1 MIYVYVYNVQ
11 CTTYMYTTYNVRT
24 YIYIYIY
31 IYIHIYIQT
40 SYDVQC
46 TRTYDVQST
55 YIISYNEHHLVIITY
70 KCKINIDLYYAHKF
84 TLLFN
89 YIIKLFLWFV
99 NEYRYNNWD
108 DIINGQC
115 ITKAPV
121 CSPII

>member
-1 MIYVYVYNVQ
+1 MANDLCICIQRTMYDVYVYNVQ
-11 CTTYMYTTYNVRT
+11 CT

-70 KCKINIDLYYAHKF
+70 KCKLNIDLYYAHKF
-84 TLLFN
+84 TLLYN

-99 NEYRYNNWD
+99 N
-108 DIINGQC
+108 
-115 ITKAPV
+115 
-121 CSPII
+121 